1 MIQYVYSTWYKVM
14 NLISVYGTLKL
25 ASLCQSVMDLAASNL
40 TSLSPSAAISA
51 VSSLAHEHSQLR
63 EKLASTNEQLEEV
76 SIASN
81 SIVAELIQIG
91 LMTQLY
97 IHIFISYIWHS
108 FYGLHTLQYSIA
120 SSVQILEMIKYWRQW
135 TSRNGEIT
143 CVYMYM

>member
-1 MIQYVYSTWYKVM
+1 M

-40 TSLSPSAAISA
+40 TSLSPSVAISA

-76 SIASN
+76 SVASN

-97 IHIFISYIWHS
+97 IHIFLSYIYMTLISWSSHTPV
-108 FYGLHTLQYSIA
+108 FYCFQCANTGND
-120 SSVQILEMIKYWRQW
+120 QILEAVNIKEWG
-135 TSRNGEIT
+135 N
-143 CVYMYM
+143 YMCIHVHVGM